1 MPLLGIFSRKSKSGS
16 SLSTSEYDF
25 ITASGSQFSRTPSD
39 SQSHETSPQGSSSKL
54 RLPFRRKSPAV
65 NNPYRDHAPQL
76 DLSTVDTELDFELL
90 HPPPKGAVF
99 SDINGGPSSTRSLPA
114 TVSSSKPNS
123 VPLPQG
129 YNHNV
134 IPAHSSRHK
143 FTSYK
148 DRQLFFLVQLQF

>member
-39 SQSHETSPQGSSSKL
+39 SQSHEASPQASSSKL
-54 RLPFRRKSPAV
+54 RIPFRRKSPAV
-65 NNPYRDHAPQL
+65 NNHYRDHAPQL
-76 DLSTVDTELDFELL
+76 DLSTVDAELDFELL

-99 SDINGGPSSTRSLPA
+99 SDMNGGPSTRSLPS

-123 VPLPQG
+123 VRPQG
-129 YNHNV
+129 HNYNV
-134 IPAHSSRHK
+134 IPAHSSRHRS
-143 FTSYK
+143 TSDK
-148 DRQLFFLVQLQF
+148 DRQLFFLDQLQF